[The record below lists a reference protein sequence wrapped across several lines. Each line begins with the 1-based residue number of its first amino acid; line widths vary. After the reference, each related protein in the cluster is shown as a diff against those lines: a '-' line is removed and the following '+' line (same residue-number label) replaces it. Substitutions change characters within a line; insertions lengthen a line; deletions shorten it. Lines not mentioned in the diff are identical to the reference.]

1 MSMLARHRPI
11 VIVNDGF
18 SDEARTMSGLSPV
31 ARMERPMRVPRNST
45 SRRPA
50 RIVTNAASS
59 SSYHS
64 PPMPV
69 SRSIVKTVLPPSKLW
84 LDFQPIAIKLMV

>member
-1 MSMLARHRPI
+1 MLARHRPT

-18 SDEARTMSGLSPV
+18 RDEARTMSGLSPV

-64 PPMPV
+64 LPMPV
-69 SRSIVKTVLPPSKLW
+69 SRSSVKTVLPPSKLW
-84 LDFQPIAIKLMV
+84 LDFQPMAIRFTV